1 MNIENFCLVD
11 KQFAA
16 PGVYEKLS
24 QNGSFIMYL
33 LVKRISFM
41 LYFQQNEIK

>member
-16 PGVYEKLS
+16 PGVYKELS
-24 QNGSFIMYL
+24 QNGSFIM
-33 LVKRISFM
+33 
-41 LYFQQNEIK
+41 